1 MILKA
6 SERARAARFLKKFN
20 NVFTVYYDLPLYW
33 IMAVDLKDDFDDGFR
48 GHTQLTWRTD
58 GVEQNVFYL
67 HGALHIWDEWESVR
81 EVYCKAGEN
90 FLGNV
95 ANNFHKN
102 RYPLFISED
111 SSKQKRA
118 RIRES
123 AYLGFG
129 YQALR
134 TSSEPLLAASLRSIA
149 RWERDASPA
158 RLHPDQLERISY
170 ILGIF
175 SGLHAIL
182 GDSPIADEWVRRS
195 NLDFGGMPPIERM
208 LMGNVGDLAY
218 VRAYVD
224 RWRSGP

>member
-1 MILKA
+1 MESSRMSSTFMVRYISGMNGKA
-6 SERARAARFLKKFN
+6 FARFTAKPAKIFLATSRTI
-20 NVFTVYYDLPLYW
+20 FTKTGIRYS
-33 IMAVDLKDDFDDGFR
+33 FR
-48 GHTQLTWRTD
+48 
-58 GVEQNVFYL
+58 
-67 HGALHIWDEWESVR
+67 
-81 EVYCKAGEN
+81 K
-90 FLGNV
+90 
-95 ANNFHKN
+95 
-102 RYPLFISED
+102 D

-158 RLHPDQLERISY
+158 RLHRDQLERISY

-195 NLDFGGMPPIERM
+195 NVDFGGMPPIERM